1 MTFGRFSPTIVACR
15 GDSVLDKRF
24 LDELRSRVTLSE
36 VIGRR
41 VKLTRAGREFKA
53 CCPFHNEK
61 SPSFY
66 VNDAKGFFHCF
77 GCGAHGDAVSFRMR
91 HDNTGFM
98 EAVESLASEAGMALP
113 APDPRAQEH
122 YDEMQRLQQILD
134 RVANWFESQ
143 LRAPA
148 NGFALRYVQER
159 GLTDETISQF
169 RLGYAPNNWD
179 AFREAMVAAD
189 VKIDDLMNLGLLR
202 QSTREDKADKK
213 PYSFFRGRVMFPVTD
228 AKGRVIAFGGRHLD
242 AAFAGQTLTEKPPK
256 YINSAEHMLFNKSGV
271 LYGLARARALVGPQ
285 APLILVEGYM
295 DVIALAQ
302 AGFATAVAPLG
313 TALTEEHMQLAWR
326 VSPPEAPPIL
336 CFDGDNAGLNAA
348 YRAIDRIL
356 PHLTAQRSLKLV
368 FLPHG
373 EDPDSLIRNKGAD
386 AMKQLLGSAIGVF
399 DALWERGLRET
410 PGTPEGRAQLQS
422 KMEAQVRLVADPLLQ
437 QNYRQA
443 LRERLYQLG
452 RQNFTPAKG
461 GKWTGRPTPKPMA
474 VPIRKPEGNTDLRSW
489 QVLLIAALNHPFIL
503 QQQAERLASQS
514 APDPDLDHLRE
525 AMLAIAHESD
535 LLTPESLKQSLSDR
549 GLNSILA
556 SLNQTAVDQLYWFV
570 KPEAGADTVVEGW
583 KDVWMRMQLKTVAQ
597 DKNKLLQTV
606 KTTYSDEMA
615 DRLMALSQQEQHLL
629 DDSF

>member
-1 MTFGRFSPTIVACR
+1 
-15 GDSVLDKRF
+15 VLDKRF

-36 VIGRR
+36 VISRR

-91 HDNTGFM
+91 HDNTSFM
-98 EAVESLASEAGMALP
+98 EAVESLASEAGMVLP
-113 APDPRAQEH
+113 APDPQAQEH
-122 YDEMQRLQQILD
+122 YDELQRLQQILD
-134 RVANWFESQ
+134 RVAKWFETQ
-143 LRAPA
+143 LRAPQ
-148 NGFALRYVQER
+148 NGFALRYVHER
-159 GLTDETISQF
+159 GLTDETIAQF

-179 AFREAMVAAD
+179 AFREAMVAQD
-189 VKIDDLMNLGLLR
+189 IKIEDLMNLGLLR

-271 LYGLARARALVGPQ
+271 LYGLARARASVSAT

-326 VSPPEAPPIL
+326 VSPPEGTPIL

-356 PHLTAQRSLKLV
+356 PHLTAQRGLRLV
-368 FLPHG
+368 FLPQG
-373 EDPDSLIRNKGAD
+373 EDPDSLIRNKGVD
-386 AMKQLLGSAIGVF
+386 AMKKLLDGAIGVF
-399 DALWERGLRET
+399 DAVWDRGLRET

-422 KMEAQVRLVADPLLQ
+422 KMEAQIKLVADPLLQ
-437 QNYRQA
+437 QSYRQA
-443 LRERLYQLG
+443 LRERLYQMG
-452 RQNFTPAKG
+452 RQSFTPSKG
-461 GKWTGRPTPKPMA
+461 GKWTGKQTPKPIA
-474 VPIRKPEGNTDLRSW
+474 VPIQKLGRGQELRSW
-489 QVLLIAALNHPFIL
+489 QVLIIAAINHPFL
-503 QQQAERLASQS
+503 LTQQAEKLANMVV
-514 APDPDLDHLRE
+514 PDPDLDRLRE
-525 AMLAIAHESD
+525 TLLAVAQDWPENTVMTS
-535 LLTPESLKQSLSDR
+535 ESLKQSLSDR

-556 SLNQTAVDQLYWFV
+556 SLNQTAIDQLYGFA
-570 KPEAGADTVVEGW
+570 KPDASAELVAEGW

-606 KTTYSDEMA
+606 RTTYSDETA
-615 DRLMALSQQEQHLL
+615 DRLVALSQQEQLLL